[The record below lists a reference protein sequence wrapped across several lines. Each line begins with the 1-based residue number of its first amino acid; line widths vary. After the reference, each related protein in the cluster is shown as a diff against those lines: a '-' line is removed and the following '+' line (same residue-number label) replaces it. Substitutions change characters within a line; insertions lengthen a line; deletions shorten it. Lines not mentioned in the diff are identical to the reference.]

1 MARRMLIVAIA
12 LLLVGGVFLGALFG
26 GLLTLF
32 PSDYS
37 TNSRTLFTSTT
48 GPSIF
53 TALGTMNRDPA
64 RPGEPEVLDAV
75 SYVTSWKSTGN
86 SESIEPQGAAI
97 ISLGFL
103 GHPGSSPAGKAR
115 WKFFVSCASGSACPA
130 GGAIVPNW
138 GEVFSTLADNNPL
151 AVDGIINDLVLDLE
165 TILEPAPAWSLVGS
179 VDGFV
184 RVELWGEWWAP
195 GPNVFDGDVL
205 NDLRQGDRA
214 WLRDDAVLVSGRGTI
229 TSPTQLSAFEVG
241 QTISIAVDVGSACS
255 KKTGSATSESP
266 SAGYTLELFTSGQG
280 RTVKTWDL
288 ACGPGTFG
296 VDRTGVRLEYVV
308 QQADFSNAAGV
319 CRNSIEIRL
328 LNDLFSKD
336 QVSLRTIDVKGAQPA
351 TPKLEVTVEGG
362 IWEEGK
368 AVTIKVITARTD
380 ATVNIVVKNKETG
393 AEALRREKV
402 AQFEFQFIPTVS
414 GIYEVA
420 VSVEVDCRASL
431 PNVSTITIKEA
442 KPPECVGCDGV
453 GFVWP
458 LWATLAIVA
467 IILMLLGIFLP
478 LPWLWRLI
486 MIGMA
491 AVLLLVAIASASGA
505 L

>member
-1 MARRMLIVAIA
+1 MLIVAIA

-26 GLLTLF
+26 GSLTLF
-32 PSDYS
+32 PSDYN

-53 TALGTMNRDPA
+53 SALGTVNRDPA

-86 SESIEPQGAAI
+86 SEQIEPQGAAI
-97 ISLGFL
+97 VSVGYLGNS
-103 GHPGSSPAGKAR
+103 GSDAGDAR
-115 WKFFVSCASGSACPA
+115 WKFFVSCASGSACPS
-130 GGAIVPNW
+130 GGAVVPNW
-138 GEVFSTLADNNPL
+138 GEVFSTKADNNPL
-151 AVDGIINDLVLDLE
+151 AVNGIIDDLLVDLE

-179 VDGFV
+179 IDGFV

-195 GPNVFDGDVL
+195 GPNVFDGDAI
-205 NDLRQGDRA
+205 NDLREGDRA
-214 WLRDDAVLVSGRGTI
+214 WLRDDAALVSGRGTI
-229 TSPTQLSAFEVG
+229 TSPTQLSVFEVG
-241 QTISIAVDVGSACS
+241 QTISITVDVGSACS
-255 KKTGSATSESP
+255 RKSGALAADSP
-266 SAGYTLELFTSGQG
+266 NAGYTLELFTLGQG

-288 ACGPGTFG
+288 ACGPGTFS
-296 VDRTGVRLEYVV
+296 VDRTGARLEYVV
-308 QQADFSNAAGV
+308 QQSDFSNVGGV
-319 CRNSIEIRL
+319 CKNSIEIRL
-328 LNDLFSKD
+328 LNDLFQKD
-336 QVSLRTIDVKGAQPA
+336 QVSLRTIDVKGEQPA
-351 TPKLEVTVEGG
+351 TPKLEVSVEGG

-368 AVTIKVITARTD
+368 AVTIKVITDRTD

-402 AQFEFQFIPTVS
+402 AQFEFQFTPTVS

-420 VSVEVDCRASL
+420 VSVEVDCRASE

-442 KPPECVGCDGV
+442 QPPECDGCDGV

-458 LWATLAIVA
+458 LWATLAIIA

-478 LPWLWRLI
+478 VLPRLWKII
-486 MIGMA
+486 MIGIA
-491 AVLLLVAIASASGA
+491 AVMLLVAIASATGA